1 MAQLRNPI
9 LIRACAWSLLSPL
22 FLGGCGEDAVCL
34 PGVAAVSVHALSAAA
49 GTPILDAQGEVHDG
63 SFTDSLVPVGQGYYE
78 AAPNRPGTYGVHLE
92 APSYAA
98 WDTSG
103 IAVLSPGRG
112 CSLFETSQV
121 EARLLPIE

>member
-1 MAQLRNPI
+1 M
-9 LIRACAWSLLSPL
+9 IRGSAWALLSLLCL
-22 FLGGCGEDAVCL
+22 AGCGEDAVCL
-34 PGVAAVSVHALSAAA
+34 PEGVAAVSVHALSAGA

-63 SFTDSLVPVGQGYYE
+63 SFSDSLVAVGQGYYE

-92 APSYAA
+92 APGYAA

-103 IAVLSPGRG
+103 IVVLSPGRG

-121 EARLLPIE
+121 EARLVPTE